1 MVSGECRGTD
11 PSLRLELESSLGSGL
26 SSGLREGRM
35 GGFPRNLD

>member
-26 SSGLREGRM
+26 SSDLWEA
-35 GGFPRNLD
+35 RNLD